1 MVTKEEIKNNLE
13 YLGLNLENPSEVL
26 TKVSVLGFTISKLKD
41 DRDLKVYKYI
51 PIEEIE
57 ILTPHNK
64 EEDLKKRYSDAKH
77 ISEYLKSDTEDV
89 ENYTRYLEFINL
101 FQYFN
106 KEQIEKVEE
115 EQERYWNNIPFEIR
129 YNRSHMW
136 SLYYDENT
144 KQYFMLV
151 CTKEADFTE
160 LFYIL
165 KKKIEIYNKKKQNN
179 NVKEKENKEK
189 VIKEIASEIKENNKI
204 EEYFNNEDRDLNIN
218 VNEDKKGSKEKENKE
233 SEIAELGKYIYAP
246 INYILLSEKYITSN
260 ELLEIENYLWYF
272 TKNWPITF
280 DVYDKKNNLS
290 LVIKGE
296 TFVFD
301 RLDSDYKFI
310 IKTKEDAIKL
320 YKYLKALFTLDSTT
334 DKYLNFKP
342 EIKRNFELK
351 LLYNGNEINFDDI
364 PDFIYKKYNEIY
376 KNIEVLNKEN
386 KSKTLKFNMLR
397 EDLANKEQKYREK
410 QNEIVQFLECK
421 KSFTK
426 KVKYFFK
433 RTSKVNK
440 NQKDKSQIKEEVRK
454 KLEADRKEVEV
465 DYTIIDTLKKLE
477 KKEFYTIDDFIFIY
491 SLYEK
496 LDRKV
501 SELTQD
507 IRATKLALFNINNK
521 LTNVEIYLEEIDQHK
536 KSIFEFWKFTNKDK
550 VLSLEEAGIQ
560 DEENDNKKE
569 IEEDEQRERVFNFNM
584 DIDAISE
591 YIDELQ
597 RRKLSKEEINSIF
610 LLDSGFIQYVN
621 MLKIKDIDEYAI
633 ISFLDDLKREN
644 KEDSNYL
651 GETFDVFGSTTK
663 SIETRYLKTNE
674 FREADRNKFKIIRI
688 NTEFR

>member
-41 DRDLKVYKYI
+41 DRDLKVYRYI

-57 ILTPHNK
+57 IFLTPHNK

-179 NVKEKENKEK
+179 NVKEKENKE
-189 VIKEIASEIKENNKI
+189 
-204 EEYFNNEDRDLNIN
+204 
-218 VNEDKKGSKEKENKE
+218 

-280 DVYDKKNNLS
+280 DVYDKKNNLF

-465 DYTIIDTLKKLE
+465 DYTIIDTLKNLE

-651 GETFDVFGSTTK
+651 GETFDVFGSTIK

-674 FREADRNKFKIIRI
+674 FREAGRNKFKIIRI